1 MAVAS
6 ISEASVMRSSLE
18 SCCAGMKVCIAYL
31 GDHLKNQNR

>member
-6 ISEASVMRSSLE
+6 ISEASANLSSSE
-18 SCCAGMKVCIAYL
+18 SCCVGMKVCIAYL